1 MNEEKKPFMAIAII
15 TLIAVGGLVV
25 LFDYGLANNEVT
37 GALSGQQTAY
47 SRLYGLKYH
56 YNPCGMLTCSS
67 GEGIPVSTD
76 PATGDIWCRCPNH
89 KVPYFRVS
97 HWTKR

>member
-15 TLIAVGGLVV
+15 TLIAIGGLVV
-25 LFDYGLANNEVT
+25 LFNYGFANNEVT
-37 GALSGQQTAY
+37 GALTGQQTAY

-89 KVPYFRVS
+89 KVAYFRVS